1 LYRLLEYLGRCMDLQ
16 PLKNW
21 QILGDLM
28 KQSNYD
34 DNAFLP
40 NLTLIG
46 IVGMIGLVLILYT
59 NGTFDDVKTWLDD
72 FLAMLL
78 DGTDLGN
85 WLGGIVVGVIVGL
98 IKGLWD
104 FGTDIGLGASD
115 ML

>member
-1 LYRLLEYLGRCMDLQ
+1 MDLQ
-16 PLKNW
+16 PVKDW

-34 DNAFLP
+34 NNGFLP

-46 IVGMIGLVLILYT
+46 IVGIIGIVLILYA
-59 NGTFDDVKTWLDD
+59 NGTFDNVKGFIDD
-72 FLAMLL
+72 YLEMLL
-78 DGTDLGN
+78 DGDAYGE

-104 FGTDIGLGASD
+104 FGIEIGLGASD